1 MNVDLLNQGFTWLDT
16 GTHESSLDATSFVKT
31 VEQHRHR
38 KIAYLEEIAY
48 LNGWISKDE
57 LMEVYEVMKKNQ
69 YGQYL
74 KDVMDGKY
82 QEHLY

>member
-1 MNVDLLNQGFTWLDT
+1 MLRVSQVKLTIDEDLDQ
-16 GTHESSLDATSFVKT
+16 
-31 VEQHRHR
+31 
-38 KIAYLEEIAY
+38 LEEK
-48 LNGWISKDE
+48 LCKKLRISKDE

>member
-1 MNVDLLNQGFTWLDT
+1 MNVAVVGSIGRQ
-16 GTHESSLDATSFVKT
+16 
-31 VEQHRHR
+31 
-38 KIAYLEEIAY
+38 
-48 LNGWISKDE
+48 
-57 LMEVYEVMKKNQ
+57 KKYYNQ

>member
-1 MNVDLLNQGFTWLDT
+1 
-16 GTHESSLDATSFVKT
+16 
-31 VEQHRHR
+31 
-38 KIAYLEEIAY
+38 
-48 LNGWISKDE
+48 
-57 LMEVYEVMKKNQ
+57 MEVYAVMKKTQ

>member
-1 MNVDLLNQGFTWLDT
+1 MCERVHTRLCRMHYVPVPG
-16 GTHESSLDATSFVKT
+16 K
-31 VEQHRHR
+31 
-38 KIAYLEEIAY
+38 
-48 LNGWISKDE
+48 KDE

-74 KDVMDGKY
+74 RDVMDGKY